1 MAEGP
6 LRRLPISALVTNRES
21 SAQIPKQGS
30 SDDRAVTMLL
40 QTHHVTVLP
49 SLSWLAKV
57 KPYAGS
63 SNGRVI
69 IGQAEN
75 GGLKEPLFRSFQ
87 ATVDTIKGLWSTP
100 AETTRNRAEY
110 QPTFRPDCS

>member
-1 MAEGP
+1 MVRHSRIDRP
-6 LRRLPISALVTNRES
+6 LQWGIIAPPFS
-21 SAQIPKQGS
+21 
-30 SDDRAVTMLL
+30 TMLL